1 MTDLGSL
8 LAAGGGFAPASALR
22 AAGIDRTTLER
33 ALSAGDVVRVR
44 RGWYALAGVPEIEL
58 AAVRAGGVLT
68 CVSLLHAL
76 GLWTTERP
84 GLHVALGDSSVHS
97 VRPGAVGHWRRWPG
111 QGRRSF
117 SQDGIGSAILNL
129 ITCIGEDDAIVTIDS
144 ALNSGL
150 LDADE
155 LPALRAL
162 APAGKRNLFA
172 RVDGR
177 SQSGLET
184 KTRLSMRRRN
194 VLVRPQVLIPHV
206 GRVDEVIGDRM
217 VLETDGYR
225 YHSSVEQFHEDRR
238 RDLELARQEY
248 LCIRLDNHQI
258 MDDWP
263 RTEAA
268 LFAMIRRNE
277 HLWTAA
283 QRRRR
288 GLDRG

>member
-1 MTDLGSL
+1 MHELASL
-8 LAAGGGFAPASALR
+8 LAAGGGFAPARSLRSGGVDRSAV
-22 AAGIDRTTLER
+22 ER
-33 ALSAGDVVRVR
+33 ALSTGDIVRVR
-44 RGWYALAGVPEIEL
+44 RGWYALAGAPEVEV

-68 CVSLLHAL
+68 CVSLLHSL

-97 VRPGAVGHWRRWPG
+97 LRPGAVGHWRRWPG

-117 SQDGIGSAILNL
+117 SQDGIGAAILNL
-129 ITCIGEDDAIVTIDS
+129 LTCVGEDDAIVTIDS
-144 ALNSGL
+144 ALNLGL

-155 LPALRAL
+155 LTVLRAV
-162 APAGKRNLFA
+162 APVGKRDLFA

-184 KTRLSMRRRN
+184 KTRLSMRRHN
-194 VLVRPQVLIPHV
+194 VVVSPQVLIPHV
-206 GRVDEVIGDRM
+206 GHVDDLVGERM
-217 VLETDGYR
+217 VLESDGFR
-225 YHSSVEQFHEDRR
+225 YHSTAEQFREDRR

-277 HLWTAA
+277 HLWTAP

-288 GLDRG
+288 GLDRP

>member
-1 MTDLGSL
+1 MNGLGSL
-8 LAAGGGFAPASALR
+8 LAAHGGFAPASTLR
-22 AAGIDRTTLER
+22 AAGVDRSAIER
-33 ALSAGDVVRVR
+33 ALSTGDIVRVR
-44 RGWYALAGVPEIEL
+44 RGWYAIAGAPESEL

-84 GLHVALGDSSVHS
+84 GLHVALGDSSVHAL
-97 VRPGAVGHWRRWPG
+97 RPGSVGHWRRWPG

-117 SQDGIGSAILNL
+117 SQDGIGAAILNL
-129 ITCIGEDDAIVTIDS
+129 VTCVGEDDAVVTIDS
-144 ALNSGL
+144 ALNLRL
-150 LDADE
+150 LAEDD
-155 LPALRAL
+155 LPTLRAL
-162 APAGKRNLFA
+162 APAGKREVFG

-194 VLVRPQVLIPHV
+194 VLVRPQVLIPRV
-206 GRVDEVIGDRM
+206 GRVDEVIGERM
-217 VLETDGYR
+217 VVETDGYR
-225 YHSSVEQFHEDRR
+225 YHSSTEQFHEDRR

-248 LCIRLDNHQI
+248 LCIRLDNHQV

-268 LFAMIRRNE
+268 LFEMIRRNE

-288 GLDRG
+288 AHGRD

>member
-84 GLHVALGDSSVHS
+84 GLHITLGDSSVHS

-194 VLVRPQVLIPHV
+194 VLVRPQVLIPRV

-225 YHSSVEQFHEDRR
+225 YHSSVEQFHEDPR

-268 LFAMIRRNE
+268 LFTMIGRNE

-288 GLDRG
+288 GLERG